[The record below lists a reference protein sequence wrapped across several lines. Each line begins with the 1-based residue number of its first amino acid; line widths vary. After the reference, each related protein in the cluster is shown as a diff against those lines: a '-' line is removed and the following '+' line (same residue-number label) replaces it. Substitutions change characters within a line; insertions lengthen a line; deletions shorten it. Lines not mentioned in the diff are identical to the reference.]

1 MHYVSKESSN
11 KEFIWIRKMTSKEK
25 KSNHQMEET
34 NKMLIGKFQE
44 KRLYTKRNTGYFL
57 NRQIVCF
64 QTKEEMHRQYECGI
78 HVKFSRH
85 CREYNLNV
93 IKTI

>member
-11 KEFIWIRKMTSKEK
+11 KELIWIRKMTKRK
-25 KSNHQMEET
+25 KNHQMEET

-64 QTKEEMHRQYECGI
+64 
-78 HVKFSRH
+78 
-85 CREYNLNV
+85 
-93 IKTI
+93 

>member
-1 MHYVSKESSN
+1 
-11 KEFIWIRKMTSKEK
+11 
-25 KSNHQMEET
+25 MEET

-64 QTKEEMHRQYECGI
+64 
-78 HVKFSRH
+78 
-85 CREYNLNV
+85 
-93 IKTI
+93 